1 MNGKQHFIDCCDK
14 LGLDYNALFQL
25 GENNAAAKDRLKHSF
40 SPHTRKETQLFAVCY
55 FVREGLFLAWSLK
68 EPKAKKKEVFSMKRF
83 DIKRPLNGT
92 ISAVEKAIEYH
103 GWAEENV
110 LVFEP
115 DAVELFLKK
124 YCEVQL

>member
-1 MNGKQHFIDCCDK
+1 MNGKRHFIDCCDK

-55 FVREGLFLAWSLK
+55 FVREDLFLAWNLK
-68 EPKAKKKEVFSMKRF
+68 EPKAKKKAVFSVKRF
-83 DIKRPLNGT
+83 DVKRPSRGT
-92 ISAVEKAIEYH
+92 IAVVKKAIEYRS
-103 GWAEENV
+103 WDEEAV

-115 DAVELFLKK
+115 DTTELFLRN
-124 YCEVQL
+124 YCGVKL